1 MYLEYYD
8 YQQMG
13 GTLDETAFDELEFEA
28 RAIIDYWT
36 FNRLKNE
43 TEFPE
48 AVKRCVY
55 KLINLINNK
64 IIAESVSIDNDNFS
78 TTTINP
84 GIVSESNDGVSTTYN
99 TLSAQEAVDTM
110 KKETEDV
117 VRMYLNGVKNSLG
130 HKLLYRGIYPNE

>member
-1 MYLEYYD
+1 VYLEYND

-13 GTLDETAFDELEFEA
+13 GTLDETAFNELEFEA

-48 AVKRCVY
+48 AVGRCVY
-55 KLINLINNK
+55 KLIQLINNK
-64 IIAESVSIDNDNFS
+64 NIAEIPFIDTGYTS
-78 TTTINP
+78 TTTNP

-99 TLSAQEAVDTM
+99 TLSAQESVDTM
-110 KKETEDV
+110 KKEMENV
-117 VRMYLNGVKNSLG
+117 VKMYLSGVKNSLG
-130 HKLLYRGIYPNE
+130 HRLLYRGIYPNE

>member
-1 MYLEYYD
+1 
-8 YQQMG
+8 MG

-28 RAIIDYWT
+28 RAVIDYWT

-55 KLINLINNK
+55 KLIQLINNK
-64 IIAESVSIDNDNFS
+64 RIVENPITETTFS
-78 TTTINP
+78 TTTT
-84 GIVSESNDGVSTTYN
+84 GIVSESNDGVSATYN
-99 TLSAQEAVDTM
+99 TLSAHETVDTM
-110 KKETEDV
+110 QKEMENAV
-117 VRMYLNGVKNSLG
+117 KMYLNDVKNSLG

>member
-28 RAIIDYWT
+28 CAIIDYWT

-78 TTTINP
+78 TTTTNP

-99 TLSAQEAVDTM
+99 TLSAQEAVDTI